1 VGVVAGGGGGK
12 SGGTAKSTPRVSE
25 KGGGVVSANGN

>member
-1 VGVVAGGGGGK
+1 VGGGGGVTK

>member
-1 VGVVAGGGGGK
+1 VVAGGGGK

-25 KGGGVVSANGN
+25 KGGGMISANGN